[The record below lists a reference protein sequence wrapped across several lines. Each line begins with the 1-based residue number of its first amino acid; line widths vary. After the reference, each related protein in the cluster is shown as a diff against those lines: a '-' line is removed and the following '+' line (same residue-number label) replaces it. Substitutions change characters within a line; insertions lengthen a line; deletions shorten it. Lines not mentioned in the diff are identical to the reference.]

1 MTRMLCS
8 LVVLTSGAWGQS
20 FDVASIRLHKTPVQR
35 IGSFL
40 SGSTFTV
47 EAMSLDN
54 LITDAYDLQD
64 YQVSGAPVWAVSSQ
78 TSDRYDI
85 AAKAEGDG
93 VLSREQSKK
102 MLQAL
107 LADRFQLKFHYE
119 TKEMPVFNLVVTKN
133 GPKLKESP
141 PDAQSLMTMGGA
153 KGIEIRVTKGDMA
166 QLARQF
172 SNHNRV
178 NRIVLDKTQLTGE
191 YDYTLTLS
199 PDDNDSESVSIAM
212 QEQLGLKLEP
222 ARAPIEVLVI
232 DHAEKPSDN

>member
-1 MTRMLCS
+1 MTRMQCS
-8 LVVLTSGAWGQS
+8 LVMLTSCAWGQS
-20 FDVASIRLHKTPVQR
+20 FEVASIRLHKAPVER
-35 IGSFL
+35 IGSSI
-40 SGSTFTV
+40 SGSRLTM

-54 LITDAYDLQD
+54 LITYAYDLQD
-64 YQVSGAPVWAVSSQ
+64 YQVFGAPVWAVSSQ

-107 LADRFQLKFHYE
+107 LADRFQLKFHYD
-119 TKEMPVFNLVVTKN
+119 TKELPVYALVVTKN
-133 GPKLKESP
+133 GPKFKESA

-153 KGIEIRVTKGDMA
+153 KGVEIRVVKGDMA

-212 QEQLGLKLEP
+212 QEQLGLKLES
-222 ARAPIEVLVI
+222 AKAPIEVLVI
-232 DHAEKPSDN
+232 DRAEKPSDN